1 MEKFLLDH
9 AIYLAATAPTGEV
22 EGSVLGL
29 IIYITIALS
38 ISFLCS
44 ILEAVMLSTSLSHI
58 ELTALA
64 GKRSGV
70 IMRKLKQNVE
80 QAISAILTLNTIA
93 HTVGAAG
100 AGAQAAA
107 VFGSEWIGV
116 ISAIL
121 TFLILVFSEIIPK
134 TLGAVYWKQLM
145 PFAAFT
151 IQFLV
156 WILYPVVWAFQ
167 KLTDLMAPE
176 EREPTVTRSELE
188 VLAQVSRQEG
198 ALEEK
203 ESLILKNLLKLDGV
217 QVKEVMTPRTVMF
230 ALQEDTTVGEV
241 MQKHTVLSYSRIP
254 IYTQSTD
261 DISAFALRY
270 DILMAAADDRDNVT
284 MKELIRPLKSVP
296 ETLSVA
302 ETMQKFMTEK
312 EHVFLVFDEYGG
324 TEGIITMEDVVES
337 LIGSEITDESDVVA
351 DLRELAKKRYQRY
364 SELAE
369 KTIKTDSTG
378 GTLASDVTGD

>member
-1 MEKFLLDH
+1 MFDH
-9 AIYLAATAPTGEV
+9 AIFIAATAPTGET
-22 EGSVLGL
+22 EGSVVGL
-29 IIYITIALS
+29 LIYISIAIG

-44 ILEAVMLSTSLSHI
+44 ILEAVLLSTSLSHI
-58 ELTALA
+58 ELAALA
-64 GKRSGV
+64 GKRSGL
-70 IMRKLKQNVE
+70 IMKKLKQNVE

-134 TLGAVYWKQLM
+134 TLGAVYWKQLN
-145 PFAAFT
+145 PFAAYM

-167 KLTDLMAPE
+167 KMTDLMAPD

-217 QVKEVMTPRTVMF
+217 QVKDVMTPRTVMF
-230 ALQEDTTVGEV
+230 SLQEDTTVDEV
-241 MQKHTVLSYSRIP
+241 MKKYAALSYSRIP
-254 IYTQSTD
+254 IYTQSPD
-261 DISAFALRY
+261 DISKFVLRH
-270 DILMAAADDRDNVT
+270 DILMAAAEDRDSVA
-284 MKELIRPLKSVP
+284 MKELARPLKSVP
-296 ETLSVA
+296 ESLSVA

-324 TEGIITMEDVVES
+324 TDGIITLEDTVES

-351 DLRELAKKRYQRY
+351 DLRDLAKKRYEKY
-364 SELAE
+364 SQLAE
-369 KTIKTDSTG
+369 KTMKTEGTG
-378 GTLASDVTGD
+378 GTLTSDVTGD